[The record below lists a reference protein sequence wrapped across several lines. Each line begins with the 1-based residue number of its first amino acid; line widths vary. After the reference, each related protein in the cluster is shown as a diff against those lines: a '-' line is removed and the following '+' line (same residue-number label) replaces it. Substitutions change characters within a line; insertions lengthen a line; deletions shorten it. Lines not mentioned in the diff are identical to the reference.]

1 MLQRLYLCRVLKK
14 KLKNDSKKQTM
25 KMSIE
30 IKSSVYEIKSKG
42 KWSKVRA
49 TSMMALNK
57 WAKENN
63 VSDWRMVGMM
73 SISEIKESQSLKVVA

>member
-1 MLQRLYLCRVLKK
+1 
-14 KLKNDSKKQTM
+14 M
-25 KMSIE
+25 KTNNEKSI
-30 IKSSVYEIKSKG
+30 SSVYEIKINR

-49 TSMMALNK
+49 TSMKSLSD

-73 SISEIKESQSLKVVA
+73 SISEIKESQSFKVVG

>member
-1 MLQRLYLCRVLKK
+1 MKATAE
-14 KLKNDSKKQTM
+14 QTQ
-25 KMSIE
+25 
-30 IKSSVYEIKSKG
+30 SSVYEIKINR

-49 TSMMALNK
+49 TSMKALSD

>member
-1 MLQRLYLCRVLKK
+1 
-14 KLKNDSKKQTM
+14 M

>member
-1 MLQRLYLCRVLKK
+1 M
-14 KLKNDSKKQTM
+14 NST
-25 KMSIE
+25 E
-30 IKSSVYEIKSKG
+30 IKSSVYEIKINR

-49 TSMMALNK
+49 TSMKALSD

-73 SISEIKESQSLKVVA
+73 SNTEIKESQTLKVVA

>member
-1 MLQRLYLCRVLKK
+1 MHNQIKGVYLWYQNENKM
-14 KLKNDSKKQTM
+14 KNQMT
-25 KMSIE
+25 IRE
-30 IKSSVYEIKSKG
+30 IRSNVYEIKINR

-49 TSMMALNK
+49 TSIIALSN

-73 SISEIKESQSLKVVA
+73 SISETKESQLLKVVA